1 MSCRCILCKREVSAG
16 KQPTHQVHWTPRN
29 PDEDIQRQRHQFRR
43 RRSQAARIE
52 GGVSGNGSRTE
63 EIRSRRRVQ
72 LHLYTTAG
80 AALRRI
86 MGSRGEVRQTP
97 HRSGNRQR
105 ATHSRGVSNSVG
117 RSGGHPQLSPP
128 STSEPRSQRRRGVNT
143 SASINRMLPAGITP
157 EKVPVDPVRCC
168 ERWQLVCCLKQQF
181 WRQWSKVYLTGLQ
194 ERNKW
199 LHPKRNMQLND
210 LVLVHE
216 DNVPPQQ
223 WVLGRVVATV
233 EGQDGKVR
241 VAEVATKTGT
251 IKRPIHKL
259 AVLPLDIEGI

>member
-1 MSCRCILCKREVSAG
+1 MSSRCILCKRDVSAG

-29 PDEDIQRQRHQFRR
+29 ADEDIQRQRHQFRR
-43 RRSQAARIE
+43 RRPQAARIE
-52 GGVSGNGSRTE
+52 GGVSSNGSRPE

-80 AALRRI
+80 AALRRV
-86 MGSRGEVRQTP
+86 MGSRGEVRQASR
-97 HRSGNRQR
+97 RSRNRQR
-105 ATHSRGVSNSVG
+105 ATDRRGTINPTG
-117 RSGGHPQLSPP
+117 RSRGHPQFSAPN
-128 STSEPRSQRRRGVNT
+128 TVEPGPHRRRGTNP
-143 SASINRMLPAGITP
+143 SASADKDELPP
-157 EKVPVDPVRCC
+157 EQVPVDPVHCC

-199 LHPKRNMQLND
+199 LHPTRNLQLND

-216 DNVPPQQ
+216 DNGPSQQ
-223 WVLGRVVATV
+223 WILGRVVATV
-233 EGQDGKVR
+233 EVQHGKVR
-241 VAEVATKTGT
+241 VADVATNSGT

-259 AVLPLDIEGI
+259 ALLPMEVEGN

>member
-1 MSCRCILCKREVSAG
+1 MSCRCILCQRDVSAG

-157 EKVPVDPVRCC
+157 REGASGPSSLLR
-168 ERWQLVCCLKQQF
+168 EMATCLLSQ
-181 WRQWSKVYLTGLQ
+181 
-194 ERNKW
+194 
-199 LHPKRNMQLND
+199 
-210 LVLVHE
+210 
-216 DNVPPQQ
+216 
-223 WVLGRVVATV
+223 ATV
-233 EGQDGKVR
+233 LATVVQSIPDGPSGAQQVAAPQTQYAAQRPRSRPRGQRAAAAVGTRARRRNRRRARRQGASRRSSNQDG
-241 VAEVATKTGT
+241 
-251 IKRPIHKL
+251 H
-259 AVLPLDIEGI
+259 D